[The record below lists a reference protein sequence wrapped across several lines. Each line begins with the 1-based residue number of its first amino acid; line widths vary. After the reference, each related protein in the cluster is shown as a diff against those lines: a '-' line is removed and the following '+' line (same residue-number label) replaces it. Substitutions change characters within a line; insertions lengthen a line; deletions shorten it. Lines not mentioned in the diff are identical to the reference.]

1 MADVLEKQG
10 EVTTKATTTTEVFA
24 GLFLILVGLLLI
36 RLFGAFFAGV
46 LVTLVGLFIL
56 AF

>member
-1 MADVLEKQG
+1 MPDILEKQG

-24 GLFLILVGLLLI
+24 GVFLILVGLLLI
-36 RLFGAFFAGV
+36 RIFGAFFAGAV
-46 LVTLVGLFIL
+46 VTLVGLFVL